1 MTKKDSVKG
10 GKKSSPDIAPM
21 KMQPE
26 PLSISEILTQGEEAT
41 RLLDSPIYNLAH
53 RSVVQSLQDEW
64 VGTSPHETQKREGL
78 YQRVQAL
85 SQVAAEMAMM
95 IARAQGL
102 EDNELA
108 KERKLQLAYDENSGF

>member
-10 GKKSSPDIAPM
+10 GRKSSPDIAPM

-64 VGTSPHETQKREGL
+64 AGTSPHETQKREGL